1 MLCWLRFRTKRL
13 GKTLFEKFIGL
24 LSAPGLIVSFFRAP
38 NELPIKS
45 PNRLSPIFNS
55 VVALIVFPMNAA
67 KFGLLSELPKLRT
80 DAEFRQYWQVVI
92 AKLIDIIV
100 V

>member
-1 MLCWLRFRTKRL
+1 
-13 GKTLFEKFIGL
+13 
-24 LSAPGLIVSFFRAP
+24 
-38 NELPIKS
+38 
-45 PNRLSPIFNS
+45 
-55 VVALIVFPMNAA
+55 MNAA

-92 AKLIDIIV
+92 AKLVDIIV